1 MNCLTKHF
9 WYFDNKIPVPLIDLI
24 QTKKILID

>member
-24 QTKKILID
+24 QTKKNSD